1 MRKGRKYEAAEIVSL
16 LRTVAIEQAAGRS
29 VEQACRHVGISAA
42 SYYKWR
48 NRFAGMTASEAK
60 DYTELRRENARLKK
74 LVAEQALDL
83 DLLRE
88 VAKGNF

>member
-1 MRKGRKYEAAEIVSL
+1 MRKGRKYEAPEIVGL
-16 LRTVAIEQAAGRS
+16 LGTVASEQAAGRS
-29 VEQACRHVGISAA
+29 VEEACRHVGISPA

-48 NRFAGMTASEAK
+48 NRYADMTPKEAE
-60 DYTELRRENARLKK
+60 DYQRLRRENARLKK

>member
-1 MRKGRKYEAAEIVSL
+1 MRKGRKYEAPEIVGL

-29 VEQACRHVGISAA
+29 VEEACRHVGISPA

-48 NRFAGMTASEAK
+48 NRYAGMTPQDAK
-60 DYTELRRENARLKK
+60 DYERLRRENARLKK